1 MDHDNEKKYFELL
14 ALMLLK
20 EYTKIDINNFENKE
34 EPDWQDEK
42 NGVGIEVTNTNEGR
56 QFWEELE
63 KVKKPVPDNKI
74 KNFNKRFEK
83 NGGRVIPQ
91 ELAKIIF
98 GENHS
103 KDSFGFNEKY
113 FYIIPCYNDDFST
126 VNKSIS
132 IKTLKLNKNY
142 NLNIKDNRLFIFTP
156 ILVTKEMLENELTV
170 ILKKQDEFEKKFNVI
185 YICLLSDLY
194 IFNINKKKC
203 EHIKMQKE
211 RVEQISIEASKII
224 NIKG

>member
-42 NGVGIEVTNTNEGR
+42 NSV
-56 QFWEELE
+56 
-63 KVKKPVPDNKI
+63 
-74 KNFNKRFEK
+74 
-83 NGGRVIPQ
+83 GRVIPQ

-156 ILVTKEMLENELTV
+156 ILVTMEMLENELTI
-170 ILKKQDEFEKKFNVI
+170 ILKKQDEFERKFNVI

-224 NIKG
+224 NMKG